1 MQAYCVKDRKTVEI
15 KDPKAITMKNGRP
28 PLKEF
33 AQFVEARYTAS
44 VNLK

>member
-28 PLKEF
+28 ATQGICPVCGSK
-33 AQFVEARYTAS
+33 VYRIGKS
-44 VNLK
+44 